1 MRFQVL
7 FHSPLGVLFTFPSRY
22 WFAIGHRGVLSLG
35 RWASRIH
42 AGFPVTRATWDRL
55 KGALAPFAY
64 GGLTRSA
71 AAFQRASARG
81 RVGNSSRA
89 PARPGKNVPQ
99 PRLHNGCSLDVQPV
113 WARPRSL
120 AATGGVAVCFPFLG
134 VLRCFSS
141 PGWPPTPM
149 HSAPDRR
156 GLPGGV
162 APFGD
167 PRIHLLPVPRGLSQV
182 AASFVA
188 SRCQGIH
195 RTLLL
200 AWPKNR
206 HPSPSPSLRGGS
218 CPRFARGPPPL
229 PSKGREGLPA
239 RPLDDGVPL
248 VCRPPPPQRGRGRR
262 VAALSSLG
270 DFRNGYPCIQLS
282 NIRWRPA
289 VAPAAPNPRRVPRP
303 GLASRLSPRGESPGG
318 DDRDRTDGL
327 RLAKPALSQL
337 SYIPRMPQGRR
348 AGVVGP
354 SRIELP
360 TSRLSGV
367 RSSQLSYG
375 PRPEP
380 PPKGGPARA
389 GPPVPGEPSNAEYG
403 ARPGTPAG
411 RLGGNRRP
419 SEAHAIDL
427 NRVPA
432 RTGCGDWLLRKEVIQ
447 PHLPIRLP
455 CYDFIPLT
463 RHTFGASPP
472 LGLGQRLR
480 VHPTRVM

>member
-1 MRFQVL
+1 
-7 FHSPLGVLFTFPSRY
+7 
-22 WFAIGHRGVLSLG
+22 
-35 RWASRIH
+35 
-42 AGFPVTRATWDRL
+42 
-55 KGALAPFAY
+55 
-64 GGLTRSA
+64 
-71 AAFQRASARG
+71 
-81 RVGNSSRA
+81 
-89 PARPGKNVPQ
+89 
-99 PRLHNGCSLDVQPV
+99 
-113 WARPRSL
+113 
-120 AATGGVAVCFPFLG
+120 
-134 VLRCFSS
+134 
-141 PGWPPTPM
+141 M

-206 HPSPSPSLRGGS
+206 HPSPSLSLRGGA
-218 CPRFARGPPPL
+218 CPRFARGPR
-229 PSKGREGLPA
+229 PSRRREGKVSPRGRWMMEYHWFA
-239 RPLDDGVPL
+239 VPL
-248 VCRPPPPQRGRGRR
+248 PPQRGRGRR

-380 PPKGGPARA
+380 PQRGAGARGTARA
-389 GPPVPGEPSNAEYG
+389 G
-403 ARPGTPAG
+403 
-411 RLGGNRRP
+411 
-419 SEAHAIDL
+419 
-427 NRVPA
+427 
-432 RTGCGDWLLRKEVIQ
+432 RTFER
-447 PHLPIRLP
+447 
-455 CYDFIPLT
+455 
-463 RHTFGASPP
+463 
-472 LGLGQRLR
+472 
-480 VHPTRVM
+480 